1 MSRMRV
7 NVEELRKRYHKGEQI
22 RSKIFDDLS
31 MIEDDL
37 KKLESSG
44 VVSDEE
50 LKALNAELAVLRTE
64 TENIT
69 AVCDYDRYAIDRYT
83 SAAER
88 IKDMTEGI
96 RL

>member
-7 NVEELRKRYHKGEQI
+7 NVEELRKRCRKGEQI

-44 VVSDEE
+44 AVSDEE
-50 LKALNAELAVLRTE
+50 MRALDAGTKALRAE

-83 SAAER
+83 TAAER